1 MGLPPPLFLSQDPTM
16 HKISHLKIKIY
27 IKKIMHTTDI
37 QFWYK
42 QAYWSQTKWNYKHG
56 FFYNTQK
63 TNVRDISVIFLF
75 KKGHI
80 FFFFNYIFF
89 YSPNA
94 QGILGTP
101 SVLWAQI
108 AVHTQ
113 SRTQSHTRTREKCLQ
128 HLGVAAV
135 AYKKH
140 ILDHI
145 GLYLVGFQE
154 AGEYHVVTYHTV
166 FHFTAYYFK

>member
-63 TNVRDISVIFLF
+63 TNVRDISVIVLF
-75 KKGHI
+75 KRGT
-80 FFFFNYIFF
+80 FFKMYTFVHFFSSSILSFF
-89 YSPNA
+89 LQSECARHFGRPQCPLSTNCS
-94 QGILGTP
+94 T
-101 SVLWAQI
+101 
-108 AVHTQ
+108 HTVAH
-113 SRTQSHTRTREKCLQ
+113 TVTHTHTREVLTAPWS
-128 HLGVAAV
+128 GSS
-135 AYKKH
+135 
-140 ILDHI
+140 
-145 GLYLVGFQE
+145 GL
-154 AGEYHVVTYHTV
+154 
-166 FHFTAYYFK
+166 